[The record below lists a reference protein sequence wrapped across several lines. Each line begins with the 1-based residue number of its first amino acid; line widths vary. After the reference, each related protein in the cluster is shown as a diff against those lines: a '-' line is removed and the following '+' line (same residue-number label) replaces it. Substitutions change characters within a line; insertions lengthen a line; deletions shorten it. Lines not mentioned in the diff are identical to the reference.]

1 MNFVIGLSR
10 TVAGQNATRVV
21 ISIKV
26 TDSMQKLVELYVK
39 DIIRPHGVPSTIISD
54 RNLHY
59 NSRFWISLHKLCMRN
74 VREIYKKKKK
84 KTLLTPDKRKAPRLE
99 QRESGGK
106 RRNSETLNE
115 GINEEITS

>member
-54 RNLHY
+54 RNLRY
-59 NSRFWISLHKLCMRN
+59 NSRFWISLQKLCMRN
-74 VREIYKKKKK
+74 VREI
-84 KTLLTPDKRKAPRLE
+84 
-99 QRESGGK
+99 
-106 RRNSETLNE
+106 
-115 GINEEITS
+115 

>member
-54 RNLHY
+54 RNLRY
-59 NSRFWISLHKLCMRN
+59 NSRFWISLQKLCMRN

-84 KTLLTPDKRKAPRLE
+84 KNFADPGQAQSPTAGTERVRRQKEE
-99 QRESGGK
+99 Q
-106 RRNSETLNE
+106 
-115 GINEEITS
+115 